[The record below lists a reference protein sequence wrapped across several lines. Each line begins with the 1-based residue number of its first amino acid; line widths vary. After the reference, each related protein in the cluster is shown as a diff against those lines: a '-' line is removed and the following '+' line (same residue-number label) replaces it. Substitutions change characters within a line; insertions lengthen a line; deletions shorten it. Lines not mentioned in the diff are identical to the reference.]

1 MTKQEFIKKLKLK
14 LARLPKVELNDRL
27 NFYSEMIDDY
37 IEDGLTEEDA
47 VARIGSVD
55 DIVKQIV
62 DETPILKIVKEK
74 HKQKRKLS
82 GGELALV
89 IAGSPI
95 WGSLLIAFVAVI
107 FALYVSIFAVVVS
120 LWSVFVSFIVSAFAG
135 LIVGIIYMFGNNLLS
150 GLAMISA
157 VLVICG
163 LAIFLYFACK
173 YATKWLIKLPKKV
186 IYFIKKLFIKREE
199 A

>member
-1 MTKQEFIKKLKLK
+1 MNKQQFLDELSDKLYG
-14 LARLPKVELNDRL
+14 LPKTDVEERI
-27 NFYSEMIDDY
+27 NFYSEMIDDC

-47 VARIGSVD
+47 VAKIGSVD

-62 DETPILKIVKEK
+62 DDTPILKIVKEK

-120 LWSVFVSFIVSAFAG
+120 LWSVFVSFIASAFAG

-157 VLVICG
+157 TLVICG

-173 YATKWLIKLPKKV
+173 YATKWVIKLPKKV